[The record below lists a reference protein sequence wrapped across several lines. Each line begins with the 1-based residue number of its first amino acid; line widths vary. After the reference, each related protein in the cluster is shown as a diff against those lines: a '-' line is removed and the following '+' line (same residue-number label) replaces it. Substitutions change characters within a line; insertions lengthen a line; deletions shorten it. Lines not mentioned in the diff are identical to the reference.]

1 LRRTKIA
8 DYDIA
13 KLPLFDLPQWRV

>member
-13 KLPLFDLPQWRV
+13 KLPLLDLPQWRV